1 MRLKPLLVWF
11 PGLLLLIADQVIS
24 LSLSL
29 RPVGDSSVED
39 SSLVVP
45 SVEDSSDSCD
55 WTASGLTDSPD
66 DKSVVPIYLRCL
78 EGNVKWRYP
87 RSGLHVVLSRSDSEF
102 RGCIRISRNVT
113 SKVKIFVEGIS
124 QLRTLYDPSRDD
136 DSHPDQLRCFVSNH
150 QRIALYLES
159 IEHGEEVSFKK
170 PKLFEFNYHLE
181 PVASPE
187 VLHDHMDVCRPCSD
201 EELTAL
207 YCSSDFILSGHIQSL
222 KNDEKLRRSELSV
235 RVTEMKKDSLPS
247 LRNGS
252 HKQKNQSQVV
262 VLHRPLKCHSK
273 AGLGSEFLFLGRWVL
288 GNPVIKCAPKLSH
301 WKHARHRSIQSG
313 SNQCKLE

>member
-11 PGLLLLIADQVIS
+11 PGLLLLIVDQVIS
-24 LSLSL
+24 LSLGL
-29 RPVGDSSVED
+29 RSIEDDSSIV
-39 SSLVVP
+39 LP
-45 SVEDSSDSCD
+45 SDSCD

-113 SKVKIFVEGIS
+113 SKVRIFVEGIS

-136 DSHPDQLRCFVSNH
+136 NSHPDQLRCFVSNH

-159 IEHGEEVSFKK
+159 IDHNENLSFKK
-170 PKLFEFNYHLE
+170 PQFFEFNYHLE
-181 PVASPE
+181 PVASPK
-187 VLHDHMDVCRPCSD
+187 VLHDDMDICRPCSD

-207 YCSSDFILSGHIQSL
+207 YCSSDFILSGYIQSL
-222 KNDEKLRRSELSV
+222 RNDEQLKRTELSV
-235 RVTEMKKDSLPS
+235 RITDMKKDSLPS
-247 LRNGS
+247 LLRNGS
-252 HKQKNQSQVV
+252 YDTHQPKKQSQVV

-273 AGLGSEFLFLGRWVL
+273 AGLGSEFLFLGRWIL

-301 WKHARHRSIQSG
+301 WKHAKHRSIQSG